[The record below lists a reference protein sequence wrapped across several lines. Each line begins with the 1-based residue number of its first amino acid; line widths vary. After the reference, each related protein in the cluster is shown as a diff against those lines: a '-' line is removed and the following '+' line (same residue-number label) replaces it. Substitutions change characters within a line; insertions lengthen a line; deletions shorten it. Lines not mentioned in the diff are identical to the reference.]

1 MFKEENWKVHQLVF
15 FHGQNR
21 QKSKTGNLRGNRKD
35 RQNIDSFSYMS
46 SSLSDLV
53 NMLLDNPHTQKL

>member
-1 MFKEENWKVHQLVF
+1 MFKEEYCKVHQLVF

-21 QKSKTGNLRGNRKD
+21 QKSKTENLRGNRKD
-35 RQNIDSFSYMS
+35 RQNIDSFRYMS

-53 NMLLDNPHTQKL
+53 NVLLDNPHKKKL